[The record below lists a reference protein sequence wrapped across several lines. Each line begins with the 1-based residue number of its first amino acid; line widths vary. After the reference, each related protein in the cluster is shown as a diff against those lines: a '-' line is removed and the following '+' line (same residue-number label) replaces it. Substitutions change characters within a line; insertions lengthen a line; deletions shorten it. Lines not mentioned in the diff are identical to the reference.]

1 MIQAVARCVYR
12 HRQRYATLANTRV
25 STHDYATHIC
35 FSSFFRGFEIGF
47 IVSIKWCSLQ
57 ARRTSSRRKTFPVFF
72 EKFLFKYLWTRRTSE
87 LTPFRTN
94 YAASWNAMR
103 VFQRLVTIQFF
114 LSLSFFSRFVLF
126 SLEVNKLRSR
136 VWFIYLLFFSR
147 VWSSGYT
154 LKRCVNWGEWEFL
167 CRVFVGCS

>member
-1 MIQAVARCVYR
+1 MIQAVARCVYH
-12 HRQRYATLANTRV
+12 HRQWYATLANTRV
-25 STHDYATHIC
+25 STHDYATYTC
-35 FSSFFRGFEIGF
+35 FSSFFRRFEIGF

-57 ARRTSSRRKTFPVFF
+57 ARRAGSRRFQYSSRNS
-72 EKFLFKYLWTRRTSE
+72 YLNICWTRRTSE
-87 LTPFRTN
+87 LIPFHTN
-94 YAASWNAMR
+94 YAVSWNAMR

-167 CRVFVGCS
+167 CRVFVECS